1 MASDWSISY
10 IMLWCLQK
18 LSWGGITLHLSVTQ
32 NWHSYMYPLTSILL
46 SLRKQIWPWT
56 YRRLNWQ
63 RVSHITTYPLQT
75 PTVFGGVRVVLC
87 SCLCCVAFFC
97 FFFVFILCLVYSVL
111 SVSLDC
117 LFLIAP
123 SVLFHCCAVLDK
135 FCIYSRFKNGTP
147 ETRKWWTAINGDIN
161 YIYILRV

>member
-1 MASDWSISY
+1 MASDWSISCM
-10 IMLWCLQK
+10 MLWCLQK

-87 SCLCCVAFFC
+87 SCLCCVAFFFC
-97 FFFVFILCLVYSVL
+97 FFLSSSCVLCTQCCQCLWIVYSWL
-111 SVSLDC
+111 HL
-117 LFLIAP
+117 
-123 SVLFHCCAVLDK
+123 
-135 FCIYSRFKNGTP
+135 RFYFIVVQC
-147 ETRKWWTAINGDIN
+147 WTHFV
-161 YIYILRV
+161 YILDLKTERRKLGNGGLP

>member
-1 MASDWSISY
+1 MASDWSISC

-97 FFFVFILCLVYSVL
+97 FFLSSSCVLCTQCCQCLWIVYSWL
-111 SVSLDC
+111 HL
-117 LFLIAP
+117 
-123 SVLFHCCAVLDK
+123 
-135 FCIYSRFKNGTP
+135 RFYFIVVQC
-147 ETRKWWTAINGDIN
+147 WTNFV
-161 YIYILRV
+161 YILDLKTERRKLGNGGLP

>member
-1 MASDWSISY
+1 MASDWAISC

-75 PTVFGGVRVVLC
+75 PRVFGGVRVVLC
-87 SCLCCVAFFC
+87 SCLCCMAFFC
-97 FFFVFILCLVYSVL
+97 FGWSSSCVLCTQCCQCLWIVYSWL
-111 SVSLDC
+111 HL
-117 LFLIAP
+117 
-123 SVLFHCCAVLDK
+123 
-135 FCIYSRFKNGTP
+135 RFYFIVVQC
-147 ETRKWWTAINGDIN
+147 WTNFV
-161 YIYILRV
+161 YILDLKTERRKLGNGGLP